1 MAASVDLVIRVIADT
16 KKASSDIGAAGSDVS
31 GFAAGIK
38 KAAVPAAIA
47 LAAVAAGAATAASS
61 ASRTEQAMGG
71 VESVFGKSADTVKKW
86 SDQAAQSAGLAKS
99 EYGELATVIGS
110 QLKNAGMPMQDV
122 TNRTGDLIQKGA
134 DLAAMFG
141 GTTADAVSALSSVL
155 KGETDPIEAYGV
167 SIKQADIAA
176 QKAKDGTDKLTGAA
190 GKQAT
195 AMAAL
200 KLVNEQTADATGKFK
215 SEQDT
220 AAGSAQI
227 TAAKMENLKSQM
239 GTALLPVL
247 AALTSALGVVFGFM
261 AKHTTTFQIIAATVA
276 VLAAAILVLNV
287 VLSVMAI
294 AEAVALAPI
303 ILIVIALVALVAI
316 VILVIK
322 NFDTLKAAAFAVWSA
337 IQSAF
342 ASVVAFIQSA
352 AMSVAT
358 AWTRAWDVIRGGVEA
373 AFNWIK
379 ANWPKVVAI
388 LAGPIGI
395 AVALV
400 VAHWDRIKSTAQ
412 TAFGLVKTAIGW
424 VSSAL
429 DTMVGWL
436 GRIKIPGNMDGPFAA
451 LKTAIGHVSTALDTM
466 VGWVAKIA
474 IPAMAGPFDTA
485 KAAIDRVIGAV
496 QSLIGWL
503 SKIHV
508 PHISIPH
515 PGGKSATATAAR
527 AVPGVAAPRVGARGA
542 GATAGGN
549 VTINVTG
556 AIDPEATARQIRR
569 ILAGHGRRV
578 GLAT

>member
-1 MAASVDLVIRVIADT
+1 VAASVDLIIRVIADT

-47 LAAVAAGAATAASS
+47 LAAVAAGAATAASA

-71 VESVFGKSADTVKKW
+71 IDSVFGKSAAQVKAW

-122 TNRTGDLIQKGA
+122 ADRTNALIQKGA
-134 DLAAMFG
+134 DLSAMFG

-200 KLVNEQTADATGKFK
+200 KLVNQQTADSTGKFA
-215 SEQDT
+215 SESDT

-261 AKHTTTFQIIAATVA
+261 AEHATTFQIIAATVA
-276 VLAAAILVLNV
+276 ILAAAILVLNV
-287 VLSVMAI
+287 VLTVMAI

-322 NFDTLKAAAFAVWSA
+322 NFDTLKAAAFAVWAA
-337 IQSAF
+337 IQTAF
-342 ASVVAFIQSA
+342 AAVVNWVKTA
-352 AMSVAT
+352 ASQVAGFFT
-358 AWTRAWDVIRGGVEA
+358 AAWDTIKSGAAAVAGFIVNAWGRIQGAFEA
-373 AFNWIK
+373 VLSWIK
-379 ANWPKVVAI
+379 GNWPTILAI
-388 LAGPIGI
+388 LTGPVGI
-395 AVALV
+395 AVGLIV
-400 VAHWDRIKSTAQ
+400 RNWDRIKEAFSTAVSGIES
-412 TAFGLVKTAIGW
+412 AWNGVIGGLKSAVSGLGAIL
-424 VSSAL
+424 SA
-429 DTMVGWL
+429 
-436 GRIKIPGNMDGPFAA
+436 PFSAVA
-451 LKTAIGHVSTALDTM
+451 SAIQ
-466 VGWVAKIA
+466 W
-474 IPAMAGPFDTA
+474 
-485 KAAIDRVIGAV
+485 AIDKVN
-496 QSLIGWL
+496 SLIGAL
-503 SKIHV
+503 SRIHV

-515 PGGKSATATAAR
+515 IPGTSSVTATAAR
-527 AVPGVAAPRVGARGA
+527 TAPGVAAPRVGTRGA
-542 GATAGGN
+542 GATTAGGGVN
-549 VTINVTG
+549 VNVTG

-569 ILAGHGRRV
+569 ILAGHDRRM
-578 GLAT
+578 GLTA

>member
-1 MAASVDLVIRVIADT
+1 VAASVDLIIRVIADT

-47 LAAVAAGAATAASS
+47 LAAVAAGAATAASA

-71 VESVFGKSADTVKKW
+71 IDSVFGKSAAQVKAW

-122 TNRTGDLIQKGA
+122 ADRTNALIQKGA
-134 DLAAMFG
+134 DLSAMFG

-200 KLVNEQTADATGKFK
+200 KLVNQQTADSTGKFA
-215 SEQDT
+215 SESDT

-261 AKHTTTFQIIAATVA
+261 AEHATTFQIIAATVA
-276 VLAAAILVLNV
+276 ILAAAILVLNV
-287 VLSVMAI
+287 VLTVMAI

-322 NFDTLKAAAFAVWSA
+322 NFDTLKAAAFAVWAA
-337 IQSAF
+337 IQTAF
-342 ASVVAFIQSA
+342 AAVVNWVKTA
-352 AMSVAT
+352 ASQVAGFFT
-358 AWTRAWDVIRGGVEA
+358 AAWDTIKSGAAAVAGFIVNAWGRIQGAFEA
-373 AFNWIK
+373 VLSWIK
-379 ANWPKVVAI
+379 GNWPTILAI
-388 LAGPIGI
+388 LTGPVGI
-395 AVALV
+395 AVGLIV
-400 VAHWDRIKSTAQ
+400 RNWDRIKEAFSTAVSGIES
-412 TAFGLVKTAIGW
+412 AWNGVIGGLKSAVSGLGAIL
-424 VSSAL
+424 SA
-429 DTMVGWL
+429 
-436 GRIKIPGNMDGPFAA
+436 PFSAVA
-451 LKTAIGHVSTALDTM
+451 SAIQ
-466 VGWVAKIA
+466 W
-474 IPAMAGPFDTA
+474 
-485 KAAIDRVIGAV
+485 AIDKVN
-496 QSLIGWL
+496 SLIGAL
-503 SKIHV
+503 SRIHV

-515 PGGKSATATAAR
+515 IPGTSSVTATAAR
-527 AVPGVAAPRVGARGA
+527 TAPGVAAPRVGTRGA
-542 GATAGGN
+542 GATTAGGG
-549 VTINVTG
+549 VTVNVTG

-569 ILAGHGRRV
+569 ILAGHDRRM
-578 GLAT
+578 GLTA